1 MRFFMIQ
8 SSIIRCMTFP
18 EKINDREK
26 YIFDRVIA
34 GTFEAAWTDLSYMI
48 SGKKVSLLIMED
60 ALKIDGIRVNVSAT
74 LQQKLADV
82 FDASLM
88 TALVADMAYINAQRR
103 ISPAPM
109 PISTTVSS
117 MMKHS
122 ANVDSRLKSL
132 SITKGLVA
140 DPGKHWILDKKL
152 EQMPG
157 RACNYGWHF
166 TGSSYQGIAGFS
178 AASGIYSIGSKAVRV
193 IQPNATA
200 HDILHTDYSQIC
212 QLISQVCW
220 IDGIEKRFA
229 DVIIDPVLAKLVSH
243 QGPLKFT
250 RQPGV
255 PLAQGQQQVLFPT
268 VIQSTPPTT

>member
-1 MRFFMIQ
+1 
-8 SSIIRCMTFP
+8 MTFP

-26 YIFDRVIA
+26 YIFDRVLA
-34 GTFEAAWTDLSYMI
+34 GTFEAEWTDLSYVNA
-48 SGKKVSLLIMED
+48 GKKVTLLIMED
-60 ALKIDGIRVNVSAT
+60 ALKIDGVRVNVSAT

-88 TALVADMAYINAQRR
+88 TALVADMAYLNAHRR
-103 ISPAPM
+103 IDPAPM
-109 PISTTVSS
+109 PISTSVAS
-117 MMKHS
+117 MTKHS
-122 ANVDSRLKSL
+122 TNVDARLKSL
-132 SITKGLVA
+132 PVTEGLVA

-166 TGSSYQGIAGFS
+166 AGSSYQGITGYT
-178 AASGIYSIGSKAVRV
+178 AASGAYSINAKVVKV

-200 HDILHTDYSQIC
+200 HDALHSDYSQIC

-220 IDGIEKRFA
+220 VDGVEKKFS
-229 DVIIDPVLAKLVSH
+229 DLLVDPNLAKLVSH
-243 QGPLKFT
+243 QGPLKVV

-255 PLAQGQQQVLFPT
+255 PIVQGPKVVFPT
-268 VIQSTPPTT
+268 IIQSTLPTV